1 MQIAEMIRDVRKR
14 ARMSQV
20 DLAERAQTSQP
31 AIARYETGAATPSL
45 GTLERICV
53 ACGTTLVVRAIGRRP
68 RRVVRGTRL
77 LDRIRRAK
85 DRLLEAAERH
95 GVRNLRVFGSAARG
109 DETAGSDV
117 DLLVDL
123 EPGRTLLDLI
133 GFQQDA
139 EDILGVGVDAAA
151 TDLLKERVRK
161 RALREAR
168 PI

>member
-1 MQIAEMIRDVRKR
+1 MIRDVRKR
-14 ARMSQV
+14 ARLSQV

-31 AIARYETGAATPSL
+31 AIARYETGAAIPSL

-53 ACGTTLVVRAIGRRP
+53 ACGTTLVVRAIGRP
-68 RRVVRGTRL
+68 RRGARATL
-77 LDRIRRAK
+77 LFERIRRAK
-85 DRLLEAAERH
+85 DRLLDAGKRH

-139 EDILGVGVDAAA
+139 EGILRVGVDAAA
-151 TDLLKERVRK
+151 TDLLKEPVRK

>member
-1 MQIAEMIRDVRKR
+1 MQVSEMIRDVRKR
-14 ARMSQV
+14 ARLSQV

-31 AIARYETGAATPSL
+31 AIARYETGAAIPSL

-53 ACGTTLVVRAIGRRP
+53 ACGTTLVVRAIGRP
-68 RRVVRGTRL
+68 RRGARGTRL
-77 LDRIRRAK
+77 FERIRRAK
-85 DRLLEAAERH
+85 HRLLEAAKRH

-139 EDILGVGVDAAA
+139 EGILRVGVDAAA
-151 TDLLKERVRK
+151 TDLLKEPVRK